1 MSLLASDI
9 HSRLM
14 WFGGVTHPLSRTY
27 ALTFATL
34 ALHFDGDPLL
44 NLGPEISMYSS
55 QGNVILLGNFNT

>member
-1 MSLLASDI
+1 
-9 HSRLM
+9 M

-55 QGNVILLGNFNT
+55 RGNVILLGNFNT